1 MTVLFLIAAL
11 VLFQAYVGY
20 PLSLV
25 VLGLFRG
32 RGKRPQVDGDP
43 PTVTLVISAYNEER
57 WMRAKIENSLALD
70 YPRERLRI
78 VVVSDGSTDAT
89 ESITREYAG
98 RGVELRAFPGRRGKV
113 ACLNGT
119 IGALTSDLVVMSD
132 ANSIYDPAAIRLL
145 VRHFRDAAV
154 GCVCGRLTYVNPGR
168 QAAGEGEK
176 VYWGYEGYIKRLE
189 SGLGSLLGA
198 NGSLYAYRRRLF
210 QPVDPLMF
218 CDDVIPIRI
227 SIAGY
232 LVVYDPEAFCSEET
246 SNEGAEIRRR
256 RRHASFGMRS
266 MARMICEAVAAGRWL
281 VVYEASCHRVLR
293 WLGGPAL
300 IAAAVTTPF
309 LPAGIR
315 TPAALIQTG
324 LFLLAILGGI
334 LRWVGVRPR
343 ALYLAYYVVV
353 IHLAGLTGLIRLV
366 MRRDTPF
373 WEPRQ

>member
-1 MTVLFLIAAL
+1 MRLLFAL
-11 VLFQAYVGY
+11 AMGVLFQAYVGY
-20 PLSLV
+20 PFSILV
-25 VLGLFRG
+25 MGWFRR
-32 RGKRPQVDGDP
+32 RGSPRRAGGDL
-43 PTVTLVISAYNEER
+43 PTVTLVVSAYNEER

-89 ESITREYAG
+89 ESISREYAG

-113 ACLNGT
+113 ACLNET

-154 GCVCGRLTYVNPGR
+154 GCVCGRLTYVNPGW

-176 VYWGYEGYIKRLE
+176 VYWGYEGLIKRLE

-210 QPVDPLMF
+210 QPVNPLMF

-266 MARMICEAVAAGRWL
+266 MVRMIREAVPAGRWL
-281 VVYEASCHRVLR
+281 VVYQVLCHRILR
-293 WLGGPAL
+293 WFGGPAL
-300 IAAAVTTPF
+300 IVAAVATPF

-315 TPAALIQTG
+315 TPAALVQMS
-324 LFLLAILGGI
+324 FYLLAVLGGI
-334 LRWVGVRPR
+334 LRQAKVRPR
-343 ALYLAYYVVV
+343 PLYLAYYIVV
-353 IHLAGLTGLIRLV
+353 IHLAGLTGLIQLV
-366 MRRDTPF
+366 TRRDTPF